1 MRYGFCLNFASA
13 CSRGVDFGLLERI
26 RAAEFDEAELPLSRM
41 VKLSSTELD
50 ELTLQLRD
58 MGLSSSVCTNFF
70 PDEICLYKLEIENR
84 SFLEDYLSRATDCA
98 LRLGAQKIIFASIPD
113 WQIPPGRTREE
124 GFCRL
129 THLLSTIL
137 VPRFSPL
144 GIQILVEPLRRSICN
159 LVNTLE
165 DGMELV
171 QQVASPHVQLAVDT
185 YHMLCN
191 DEKPQ
196 SIARF
201 ASTIGH
207 VHVVE
212 PGRVLPAEGWSRGLE
227 AILQQLKL
235 VEYDESI
242 SFETVEGND
251 AGRIKAALL
260 RLRAFFEPE

>member
-13 CSRGVDFGLLERI
+13 CSTGVDFGVLERI
-26 RAAEFDEAELPLSRM
+26 RAAKFDEAELPLSRM
-41 VKLSSTELD
+41 VRLSSVELD
-50 ELTLQLRD
+50 ELTHHLREL
-58 MGLSSSVCTNFF
+58 GLLSSACTNFF
-70 PDEICLYKLEIENR
+70 PDEIGLYKLEVENC

-98 LRLGAQKIIFASIPD
+98 LRLGVQKIIFASIPD

-124 GFCRL
+124 GFRRL

-171 QQVASPHVQLAVDT
+171 QRVASPHVQLAADT

-191 DEKPQ
+191 DEEPRN
-196 SIARF
+196 ITRF
-201 ASTIGH
+201 ASAIGH

-212 PGRVLPAEGWSRGLE
+212 PGRVLPAEGWSHGLE

-235 VEYDESI
+235 AKYDGSF
-242 SFETVEGND
+242 SFETAEGND
-251 AGRIKAALL
+251 VGRMKAALL
-260 RLRAFFEPE
+260 RLRTFFEPE